1 MPEMDGF
8 EATIKIRE
16 LLVPPGSKQPTI
28 VALTASALSHERKRC
43 EEVGM
48 DVFLTKPIRPADFE
62 AFLLDEVSKRTSCP
76 RGTPINS
83 MANQDPQRRQ

>member
-1 MPEMDGF
+1 MPKMDGF

-16 LLVPPGSKQPTI
+16 LPVPPGSKRPLI

-62 AFLLDEVSKRTSCP
+62 AFLLDEVSKRDTS
-76 RGTPINS
+76 
-83 MANQDPQRRQ
+83 Q

>member
-16 LLVPPGSKQPTI
+16 LHVPPGSKRPLI

-62 AFLLDEVSKRTSCP
+62 AFLLDEVFN
-76 RGTPINS
+76 GDANNS
-83 MANQDPQRRQ
+83 MAKQDPHRRQ